1 MEASEFL
8 KQCPPFDELKGE
20 HQSWV
25 ISQLQSVYLNE
36 ENCNDVMT
44 SMRPALFIVRSGIF
58 DLRDA
63 DGELI
68 ERLESGDLFGYPS
81 SRNY

>member
-8 KQCPPFDELKGE
+8 KQCPPFDELKSE
-20 HQSWV
+20 HLSWV

-44 SMRPALFIVRSGIF
+44 SMRPALFIVRSGI
-58 DLRDA
+58 
-63 DGELI
+63 LI
-68 ERLESGDLFGYPS
+68 CVMPTVNLS
-81 SRNY
+81 SVWKVGTYLVTHRC